1 MKTLHLTEEHS
12 AALARLDADL
22 AIAATGFT
30 GNGRTLHSL
39 RRQVL
44 DAYRSALAAAA
55 GIPSDPHWHVLA
67 IGVGTFIACVS
78 VGARSQ
84 HAVAALARLWLLR
97 LELLPELPHAPAGN
111 SARNASSSR
120 ISIPSDSAFVSFEPA
135 SSPATT

>member
-1 MKTLHLTEEHS
+1 MTPPRLNPEHS

-30 GNGRTLHSL
+30 GNGRTLQSL
-39 RRQVL
+39 RRKVL
-44 DAYRSALAAAA
+44 DAYRFALATAA
-55 GIPSDPHWHVLA
+55 GIPADPHWHVLA
-67 IGVGTFIACVS
+67 ISLGTFIACIS
-78 VGARSQ
+78 GRPRLQEA
-84 HAVAALARLWLLR
+84 AAALARLWLLR
-97 LELLPELPHAPAGN
+97 LELLPELPHVPGS

>member
-1 MKTLHLTEEHS
+1 MTTRLNEEYS
-12 AALARLDADL
+12 AAVARLDADL

-39 RRQVL
+39 RREVL

-97 LELLPELPHAPAGN
+97 LELLPELPHAPADSN
-111 SARNASSSR
+111 ARNASSSR
-120 ISIPSDSAFVSFEPA
+120 ISMPSDSAFVSFEPA